1 MANQST
7 NNDKEEEEFTFL
19 RFVSADELIQ
29 KAEKKFKKL
38 KLKKVKKNKEK
49 DTQQ

>member
-1 MANQST
+1 MENQST
-7 NNDKEEEEFTFL
+7 NNDKEEEFTFVK
-19 RFVSADELIQ
+19 FVSADKLIQ

-38 KLKKVKKNKEK
+38 KLKRVKKSKEK